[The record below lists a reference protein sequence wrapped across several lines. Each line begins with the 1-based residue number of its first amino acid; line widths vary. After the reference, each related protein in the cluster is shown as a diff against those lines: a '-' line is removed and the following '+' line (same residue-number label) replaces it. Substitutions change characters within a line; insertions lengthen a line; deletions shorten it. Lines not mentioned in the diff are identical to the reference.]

1 MQVKDLFRQAVQR
14 LKDAGIPGAELEAT
28 LLLAHQMEVDKV
40 TVYLSDQDTLSSTKL
55 ELFEDLLNRRLK
67 REPLAYIL
75 GSKEFW
81 SLEFNVTKDVLIPRP
96 ETEFLVETVLQA
108 FKYEASSPNSSFT
121 ILDLGTG
128 SGVIAIVLA
137 REIQSAGVLAIDYS
151 EAALQV
157 AVKNAAK
164 HGVSDRVHFLNSD
177 WFAAIKSGEK
187 FDLVVSNPPYV
198 AREILDKP
206 CGNSPDALEPEV
218 VGHEPRMALDGGLQG
233 LQSIIQISDKLLSF
247 LKPGGW
253 FFMEIGADQ
262 AAEVVNHFNGIAEF
276 GCIKVYEDYAGL
288 PRVFQARKEE

>member
-1 MQVKDLFRQAVQR
+1 
-14 LKDAGIPGAELEAT
+14 
-28 LLLAHQMEVDKV
+28 
-40 TVYLSDQDTLSSTKL
+40 
-55 ELFEDLLNRRLK
+55 
-67 REPLAYIL
+67 
-75 GSKEFW
+75 
-81 SLEFNVTKDVLIPRP
+81 
-96 ETEFLVETVLQA
+96 
-108 FKYEASSPNSSFT
+108 
-121 ILDLGTG
+121 
-128 SGVIAIVLA
+128 
-137 REIQSAGVLAIDYS
+137 
-151 EAALQV
+151 
-157 AVKNAAK
+157 
-164 HGVSDRVHFLNSD
+164 VSDRVHFLNSD

-206 CGNSPDALEPEV
+206 YGNSPDALEPEV